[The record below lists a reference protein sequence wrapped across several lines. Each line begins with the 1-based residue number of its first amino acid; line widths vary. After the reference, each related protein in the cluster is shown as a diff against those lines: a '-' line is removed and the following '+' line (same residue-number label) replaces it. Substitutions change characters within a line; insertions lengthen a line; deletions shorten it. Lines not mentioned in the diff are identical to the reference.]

1 MPELPGKTLGPDTQA
16 LLAAIG
22 KAGFQVEPDSAP
34 PATIGRLRAPK
45 AAYKVGGESLVV
57 WEYPNPGAAADDSK
71 RVSARGIDGGF
82 DHLGTEAKWFLK
94 GRLVVL
100 YIGVHPGLRAWLVG
114 VLGAAFVDGH
124 AT

>member
-1 MPELPGKTLGPDTQA
+1 MPSCRVPAWYWCGNGCDEVRA
-16 LLAAIG
+16 LAAR
-22 KAGFQVEPDSAP
+22 PDVAWHL
-34 PATIGRLRAPK
+34 TGGRRCASLRA
-45 AAYKVGGESLVV
+45 ALR
-57 WEYPNPGAAADDSK
+57 W
-71 RVSARGIDGGF
+71 SARGIDGGF